1 MKKNK
6 WTATEVAI
14 LQEWYPK
21 GGWKLAQEKL
31 FAQGFK
37 RPRSG
42 IQSKASELDLRTTSF
57 WWSPEEEDILKE
69 AYIVGGTKLAT
80 QALKASGFCRSKN
93 AVKVK
98 ARVLKIRS
106 IDDGRFKKGYTSA
119 NKGQKMSPAQ
129 REQASLNWF
138 KKGEKPQNALHDGAI
153 TIRKG
158 RNNKKYKYIRI
169 ASNVWVQYHR
179 YLWKAHY
186 GAIPHRLVVY
196 FKDGNTLN
204 CDLDNLG
211 LRTRAESLK
220 SNIEVNG
227 GLPAT
232 VLTDNYVRCLLKRS
246 SVSPEIITPE
256 LIDLKRVQILLKRE
270 IEKNGNN
277 T

>member
-37 RPRSG
+37 RPKSG

-57 WWSPEEEDILKE
+57 WWSPEEEDMLKE
-69 AYIVGGTKLAT
+69 AYIVGGIKLAT

-106 IDDGRFKKGYTSA
+106 IDDGRFKKGHTSA

-129 REQASLNWF
+129 REQASLNWS

-204 CDLDNLG
+204 CDLDNFG
-211 LRTRAESLK
+211 LRTRADSLK
-220 SNIEVNG
+220 SNIEANG

-256 LIDLKRVQILLKRE
+256 LIDLKRIQILLKRE